1 MMLDCAH
8 ENAWFLY
15 LVLAEGLV
23 SLEHKIILTQN
34 L

>member
-15 LVLAEGLV
+15 LVLFAVVMAIKAERR
-23 SLEHKIILTQN
+23 T
-34 L
+34 